1 MLLELVQ
8 VGFFFL
14 SFAVK
19 TVLID
24 TYAENMIKD
33 VQENFDL
40 NRNSSELFIIVT
52 LENSVL
58 NKACP

>member
-8 VGFFFL
+8 VGFVL

-40 NRNSSELFIIVT
+40 NRNISEL
-52 LENSVL
+52 S
-58 NKACP
+58 

>member
-1 MLLELVQ
+1 M
-8 VGFFFL
+8 

-40 NRNSSELFIIVT
+40 NRNISELFIIVT
-52 LENSVL
+52 PENSVL